1 MHQGFVMNQEI
12 LLTSQ
17 ELGNM
22 MITDVLERWPRT
34 ADVFHIHTMACVGCA
49 VAPFYSISD
58 SAIVYGLVPEQFIE
72 ELLAIIR
79 DNYLP
84 TTD

>member
-1 MHQGFVMNQEI
+1 MSQDI
-12 LLTSQ
+12 LPTNQ

-34 ADVFHIHTMACVGCA
+34 AEIFHNHAMACVGCA

-58 SAIVYGLVPEQFIE
+58 AAIIHGLVPEQFAD
-72 ELLAIIR
+72 ELLAAIR
-79 DNYLP
+79 DSRGSIKN
-84 TTD
+84 